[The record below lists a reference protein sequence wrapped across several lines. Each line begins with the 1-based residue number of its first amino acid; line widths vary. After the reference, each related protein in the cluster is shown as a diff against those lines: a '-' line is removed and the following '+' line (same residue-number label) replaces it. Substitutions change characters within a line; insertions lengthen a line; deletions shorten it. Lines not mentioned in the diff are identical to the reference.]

1 MKKLIE
7 ANSLIIRC
15 MPVLPSQRLSSKSCA
30 KKIMGKRMLK
40 FIKIK
45 GEFVKV
51 GSRVV
56 LFGPKSDAKFFQG
69 D

>member
-1 MKKLIE
+1 MH
-7 ANSLIIRC
+7 AG
-15 MPVLPSQRLSSKSCA
+15 PSFSNITSKSCA

-45 GEFVKV
+45 GEFIRV

-56 LFGPKSDAKFFQG
+56 LFGPKRDAKFFQG

>member
-1 MKKLIE
+1 M
-7 ANSLIIRC
+7 S
-15 MPVLPSQRLSSKSCA
+15 
-30 KKIMGKRMLK
+30 K

-51 GSRVV
+51 GSTVV
-56 LFGPKSDAKFFQG
+56 LFRRKSDAKFFQG